1 MINGHTYSN
10 REMTVTFK
18 QPTRVAYVGSPSF
31 TSADFVEWEQLQS
44 YTDNTTMR
52 FPYGMMTLDN
62 KNTETDITYTDEVHG
77 ESYVDH
83 SIPTDSG

>member
-1 MINGHTYSN
+1 
-10 REMTVTFK
+10 MTIAFI